1 MGKKILELPNV
12 KLIHPSIDPHEIYPK
27 CSLVITVTGTAALES
42 LYHGKPSII
51 FTDSVFSNLSS
62 ITTVQDITKLPE
74 IILNSLKTKVDLDEV
89 LKYYSFALENSFDLE
104 VPNLLN
110 EISNT
115 FFSSGILADV
125 KINEKDMKNFL
136 ISKKTDFD
144 LLANQFKKNF

>member
-1 MGKKILELPNV
+1 M
-12 KLIHPSIDPHEIYPK
+12 
-27 CSLVITVTGTAALES
+27 
-42 LYHGKPSII
+42 
-51 FTDSVFSNLSS
+51 
-62 ITTVQDITKLPE
+62 
-74 IILNSLKTKVDLDEV
+74 KTKVDLDEV

-115 FFSSGILADV
+115 FFSSGMLADV